1 MWEPEIEFVNEEHR
15 KIYGQTKD
23 IPGWQAPGDTE
34 RLYEMGYKSGDV
46 ILEIGTYAGKSATVE
61 LRGALANPQRSAPLY
76 FGIDINP
83 VGVVRTLTNL
93 QAQNLFEH
101 ALVFHHDLE
110 QFTSEFDIQPTMVF
124 LDGDHRYDG
133 VKKDLEI
140 LKSFLV
146 PDVPVLCHD
155 YTNAQNDTGELGVRR
170 AVDEF
175 VAEGWARFVGT
186 NGCSAF
192 LVTTEKCTGA
202 NRSPWTKEQFD
213 ARKTELAW
221 PCSIQ
226 LYRQLEYRENE
237 LKALKKEL
245 EQASAAAMS
254 PVG

>member
-1 MWEPEIEFVNEEHR
+1 MWDSEIEFVNEEHR
-15 KIYGQTKD
+15 EIYGQTQN

-61 LRGALANPQRSAPLY
+61 LKGALANPERTAPLY

-83 VGVVRTLTNL
+83 VGVVRTLVNL
-93 QAQNLFEH
+93 EEQDLFQH

-110 QFTSEFDIQPTMVF
+110 QFVTEFDIQPTMVF

-133 VKKDLEI
+133 VKKDLEV
-140 LKSFLV
+140 LKRFLV

-155 YTNAQNDTGELGVRR
+155 YTNTQNSTGQLGVRR

-175 VAEGWARFVGT
+175 VADGWARLVGT

-192 LVTTEKCTGA
+192 LVTTDKCTGQHRPA
-202 NRSPWTKEQFD
+202 WTQERFE
-213 ARKTELAW
+213 ARKAELTW
-221 PCSIQ
+221 PCSKQ
-226 LYRQLEYRENE
+226 LYHRVVHRENE
-237 LKALKKEL
+237 NKKLKEQL
-245 EQASAAAMS
+245 EHQSAAA
-254 PVG
+254 